1 MHLPS
6 VPAPDFWALLV
17 LLSGTP
23 FKVLSSL
30 LPINECGKRPLM
42 NQIPIGTRIVGGH
55 DAEVGAW
62 PWQIFLF
69 YPRNPSFWRITIGL
83 HHLHEYNS
91 RTVTRRVRAITI
103 HSNYT
108 PQNYEND
115 IALFTLIKSIKYN
128 DYIQPI
134 CLPDIN
140 LFINSEYPCY
150 ITGWGNTKEKGRER
164 LVLQEARVRIIPLT
178 TCNRNDWYGGKITF
192 NMLCAGSESGHV
204 DSCQGDSG
212 GPLVCY
218 IPKTSRFYLIGI
230 TSFGYGCGRPK
241 HPGVYVRS
249 ANYRRWIDANLLA
262 KTTTVNFGFFPVFL
276 TVGWAI
282 FHIVS

>member
-1 MHLPS
+1 ILR
-6 VPAPDFWALLV
+6 AFA
-17 LLSGTP
+17 
-23 FKVLSSL
+23 LSSL
-30 LPINECGKRPLM
+30 ESKCGKRPLM

-62 PWQIFLF
+62 PWQVSLQIYEIGLG
-69 YPRNPSFWRITIGL
+69 YYHICGGSLINNNSVLTAAHCIKSSMITIGL

-150 ITGWGNTKEKGRER
+150 ITGWGNTKEKER

-241 HPGVYVRS
+241 HPGVYVP
-249 ANYRRWIDANLLA
+249 NN
-262 KTTTVNFGFFPVFL
+262 
-276 TVGWAI
+276 
-282 FHIVS
+282 